1 MRPVGRGDR
10 GKQVVDIQTRLAAL
24 GYFLGNEGADGWFGP
39 HTESAIRA
47 FQQTRLIF
55 SDGVV
60 EDNTWTELVEA
71 GYKPGDRLLYM
82 RVPYMR
88 GDDVLYVQRRLG
100 ELGFDCGPV
109 DGIFSPSLEVA
120 VTEFQRN
127 TGLNVDGIVGE
138 TTLDRLLRLK
148 KMGHEHEEGTI
159 TDRMNGYVRQRSLPG
174 LRVSIDPAHGG
185 SEPGCLRHPKNGVHE
200 KDANLALAKELS
212 RLLESHGVVAY
223 LTRDTDISLSLYERT
238 EAAQAWEPDIHLCIH
253 HSANPSPKAQ
263 GVAAYYFANRTY
275 QSRSGKRLAGYIV
288 DAISREMGR
297 VDLHKHGRNYASLR
311 EVKPLAVMIE
321 PGYLTHPEE
330 GPTLADAAIVAREA
344 QAILR
349 GIEAYLA
356 RL

>member
-1 MRPVGRGDR
+1 MRPVGRGDK

-24 GYFLGNEGADGWFGP
+24 GYFLGSEGADGVFGP

-47 FQQTRLIF
+47 FQQSRLIF
-55 SDGVV
+55 ADGLV

-71 GYKPGDRLLYM
+71 GYEPGDRLLYM
-82 RVPYMR
+82 RVPHMR

-109 DGIFSPSLEVA
+109 DGIFSLALEVA
-120 VTEFQRN
+120 VSEFQRN

-148 KMGHEHEEGTI
+148 KVGHEGEEGTI
-159 TDRMNGYVRQRSLPG
+159 TDRMNGYVGQRSLPG

-185 SEPGCLRHPKNGVHE
+185 SEHGCLRCLKNGVRE
-200 KDANLALAKELS
+200 KEVNLALGKELA
-212 RLLESHGVVAY
+212 RLLESRAVVVQ
-223 LTRDTDISLSLYERT
+223 LTRAADISIPLYQRT
-238 EAAQAWEPDIHLCIH
+238 ETASAWEPDIHLCIH

-263 GVAAYYFANRTY
+263 GAAAFFFANRTY
-275 QSRSGKRLAGYIV
+275 QSRAGKRLAGYIV
-288 DAISREMGR
+288 DALHRELGR
-297 VDLHKHGRNYASLR
+297 VDLHKHGRNYACLR

-321 PGYLTHPEE
+321 PGYLTHPVE
-330 GPTLADAAIVAREA
+330 GPALSDPSIIAREA
-344 QAILR
+344 QAILH